1 MPLQP
6 AALVAFAVPPDRYGG
21 KVTDAPVAV
30 LADDL
35 TLGYGDDDVAVN
47 GVSFEIPV
55 GGILGI
61 EGEAGS
67 GKSTLARAV
76 AAQVQHGEKPPPK
89 IFGGSLNVFGQDM
102 RLISDRNRN
111 RLTVR
116 IGYLP
121 QDGGST
127 LEPHLTIGENVS
139 EPIYSRDRKFD
150 RLDAGAAVA
159 TLIDAVRLPLAVMN
173 RFPHELSRGQRQ
185 RVALARALIL
195 EPSLLVADDPTMGV
209 DVLVRGRILTVI
221 ADLQRERAFS
231 ALVIGHDLRELR
243 TMTEQIAV
251 MHGGMFVGL
260 GQVDE
265 VLGNPLHPY
274 VERLAHSLAV

>member
-1 MPLQP
+1 M
-6 AALVAFAVPPDRYGG
+6 A
-21 KVTDAPVAV
+21 DAPVAV

-35 TLGYGDDDVAVN
+35 TLGFGDDDVAVN
-47 GVSFEIPV
+47 GVSFAIPV
-55 GGILGI
+55 GGILGVV
-61 EGEAGS
+61 GEAGS

-76 AAQVQHGEKPPPK
+76 AAQVLHGQKPLPK
-89 IFGGSLNVFGQDM
+89 IFGGQLEIFGQDM
-102 RLISDRNRN
+102 REIGDKKRS
-111 RLTVR
+111 RLTMKV
-116 IGYLP
+116 GYLP

-159 TLIDAVRLPLAVMN
+159 ALIDAVRLPLAVMN
-173 RFPHELSRGQRQ
+173 KFPHELSRGQRQ

-231 ALVIGHDLRELR
+231 ALVIGHDIRELR
-243 TMTEQIAV
+243 TMTENIGI

-260 GQVDE
+260 GQVDQ
-265 VLGNPLHPY
+265 VLRNPLHPY
-274 VERLAHSLAV
+274 VEKLAESISLAGPGARHRVPGRVQS

>member
-1 MPLQP
+1 
-6 AALVAFAVPPDRYGG
+6 
-21 KVTDAPVAV
+21 VTEAPVAV

-35 TLGYGDDDVAVN
+35 TLGYGDDDVAVS
-47 GVSFEIPV
+47 GVSLTIPV

-61 EGEAGS
+61 VGEAGS

-76 AAQVQHGEKPPPK
+76 AAQVQHGEKPLPK
-89 IFGGSLNVFGQDM
+89 IFGGSLQILGQDM
-102 RLISDRNRN
+102 REISDKKRS
-111 RLTVR
+111 RLTLR

-139 EPIYSRDRKFD
+139 EPIYSRDRKYD

-173 RFPHELSRGQRQ
+173 KFPHELSRGQRQ

-195 EPSLLVADDPTMGV
+195 EPTLLVADDPTMGV

-243 TMTEQIAV
+243 TMTEQIAI

-260 GQVDE
+260 GQVDD
-265 VLGNPLHPY
+265 VLKNPLHPY
-274 VERLAHSLAV
+274 VERLAHTQAV

>member
-1 MPLQP
+1 MRPPLHV
-6 AALVAFAVPPDRYGG
+6 ALAVPPDRYGG
-21 KVTDAPVAV
+21 NVTDAPVAV

-61 EGEAGS
+61 VGEAGS

-76 AAQVQHGEKPPPK
+76 AGQMHHSEKPLPK
-89 IFGGSLNVFGQDM
+89 IFGGQLKVFGQDM
-102 RLISDRNRN
+102 REISDRNRS
-111 RLTVR
+111 RLNMRV
-116 IGYLP
+116 GYLP

-173 RFPHELSRGQRQ
+173 KFPHELSRGQRQ

-265 VLGNPLHPY
+265 VLDNPLHDY
-274 VERLAHSLAV
+274 VAHLSETLRG

>member
-1 MPLQP
+1 M
-6 AALVAFAVPPDRYGG
+6 
-21 KVTDAPVAV
+21 TDAPVAV

-35 TLGYGDDDVAVN
+35 TLGYGDDDVAVS

-61 EGEAGS
+61 VGEAGS

-76 AAQVQHGEKPPPK
+76 AGQTQHGEKPLPK
-89 IFGGSLNVFGQDM
+89 VFGGSLEVFGQNM
-102 RLISDRNRN
+102 RSISDRKRS
-111 RLTVR
+111 RLNLRV
-116 IGYLP
+116 GYLP

-127 LEPHLTIGENVS
+127 LDPHLTIGENVS

-150 RLDAGAAVA
+150 RLEAGAAVA

-173 RFPHELSRGQRQ
+173 KFPHELSRGQRQ

-243 TMTEQIAV
+243 TMTETIAI

-260 GQVDE
+260 GQVDQ
-265 VLGNPLHPY
+265 VLAHPLHEY
-274 VERLAHSLAV
+274 VSRLSETLRG

>member
-1 MPLQP
+1 
-6 AALVAFAVPPDRYGG
+6 VA
-21 KVTDAPVAV
+21 DAPIAV

-47 GVSFEIPV
+47 GVSFSIPV
-55 GGILGI
+55 GGILGVV
-61 EGEAGS
+61 GEAGS

-76 AAQVQHGEKPPPK
+76 AAQVLHGEKPLPK
-89 IFGGSLNVFGQDM
+89 IFGGKLEVLGQDM
-102 RLISDRNRN
+102 RRISDRNRS

-116 IGYLP
+116 VGYLP
-121 QDGGST
+121 QDGGSS

-139 EPIYSRDRKFD
+139 EPIYSRDKKFD
-150 RLDAGAAVA
+150 RHEAGAAVA

-173 RFPHELSRGQRQ
+173 KFPHELSRGQRQ

-195 EPSLLVADDPTMGV
+195 EPTLLVADDPTMGV

-231 ALVIGHDLRELR
+231 ALVIGHDIREMR
-243 TMTEQIAV
+243 TMTERIAI
-251 MHGGMFVGL
+251 MQGGMIVGL

-265 VLGNPLHPY
+265 VLENPLHPY
-274 VERLAHSLAV
+274 VERLAESISLAGPGARHRMPGRVAS

>member
-1 MPLQP
+1 M
-6 AALVAFAVPPDRYGG
+6 
-21 KVTDAPVAV
+21 TDAPVAV

-61 EGEAGS
+61 VGEAGS

-76 AAQVQHGEKPPPK
+76 GGQVQHGEKELPK
-89 IFGGSLNVFGQDM
+89 IFGGSLQVFGQDM
-102 RLISDRNRN
+102 REISDRKRS
-111 RLTVR
+111 RLNLRV
-116 IGYLP
+116 GYLP

-150 RLDAGAAVA
+150 RHEAGAAVA

-173 RFPHELSRGQRQ
+173 KFPHELSRGQRQ

-231 ALVIGHDLRELR
+231 ALVIGHDIREMR
-243 TMTEQIAV
+243 TMTEQIAI
-251 MHGGMFVGL
+251 MQGGMIVGL

-265 VLGNPLHPY
+265 VLENPLHPY
-274 VERLAHSLAV
+274 VERLAESISLAGPGARHRMPGRVAS

>member
-1 MPLQP
+1 
-6 AALVAFAVPPDRYGG
+6 VA
-21 KVTDAPVAV
+21 DAPVAV
-30 LADDL
+30 LAEDL

-47 GVSFEIPV
+47 GVSFAIPV
-55 GGILGI
+55 GGILGVV
-61 EGEAGS
+61 GESGS

-76 AAQVQHGEKPPPK
+76 SAQVLPGEKDLPK
-89 IFGGSLNVFGQDM
+89 IFGGQLENFGQDM
-102 RLISDRNRN
+102 RTISDRNRS

-150 RLDAGAAVA
+150 RLEAGAAVA

-173 RFPHELSRGQRQ
+173 KFPHELSRGQRQ

-231 ALVIGHDLRELR
+231 ALVIGHDIRELR
-243 TMTEQIAV
+243 TMTEQIAI
-251 MHGGMFVGL
+251 MHGGMIVGI
-260 GQVDE
+260 GQVDQ
-265 VLGNPLHPY
+265 VLKNPLHPY
-274 VERLAHSLAV
+274 VERLAESISLSGPGSRHRAHNKAPA

>member
-1 MPLQP
+1 M
-6 AALVAFAVPPDRYGG
+6 
-21 KVTDAPVAV
+21 TDAPVAV

-35 TLGYGDDDVAVN
+35 TLGYGDDDVAVS

-61 EGEAGS
+61 VGEAGS

-76 AAQVQHGEKPPPK
+76 AGQMHHSEKPLPK

-102 RLISDRNRN
+102 REISDRNRT
-111 RLTVR
+111 RLNMRV
-116 IGYLP
+116 GYLP

-139 EPIYSRDRKFD
+139 EPIYSRDRKYD

-173 RFPHELSRGQRQ
+173 KFPHELSRGQRQ

-243 TMTEQIAV
+243 TMTEQIAI

-265 VLGNPLHPY
+265 VLKNPLHDY
-274 VERLAHSLAV
+274 VSRLSETLRG

>member
-1 MPLQP
+1 
-6 AALVAFAVPPDRYGG
+6 VA
-21 KVTDAPVAV
+21 DAPIAV

-47 GVSFEIPV
+47 GVSFAIPV
-55 GGILGI
+55 GGILGVV
-61 EGEAGS
+61 GEAGS

-76 AAQVQHGEKPPPK
+76 AAQVLHGEKPLPK
-89 IFGGSLNVFGQDM
+89 IFGGKLEVLGQDM
-102 RLISDRNRN
+102 RSISDRNRS

-116 IGYLP
+116 VGYLP
-121 QDGGST
+121 QDGGSS

-150 RLDAGAAVA
+150 RHEAGAAVA

-173 RFPHELSRGQRQ
+173 KFPHELSRGQRQ

-195 EPSLLVADDPTMGV
+195 EPTLLVADDPTMGV

-231 ALVIGHDLRELR
+231 ALVIGHDIREMR
-243 TMTEQIAV
+243 TMTEQIAI
-251 MHGGMFVGL
+251 MQGGMIVGL

-265 VLGNPLHPY
+265 VLENPLHPY
-274 VERLAHSLAV
+274 VERLAESISLAGPGARHRMPGRVAS

>member
-1 MPLQP
+1 
-6 AALVAFAVPPDRYGG
+6 VA
-21 KVTDAPVAV
+21 DAPVTV
-30 LADDL
+30 LAEDL

-47 GVSFEIPV
+47 GVSLSIPV
-55 GGILGI
+55 GGILGVV
-61 EGEAGS
+61 GEAGS

-76 AAQVQHGEKPPPK
+76 AAQVLHGEKPLPK
-89 IFGGSLNVFGQDM
+89 IFGGRLEILGQDL
-102 RLISDRNRN
+102 RTISDRNRS

-121 QDGGST
+121 QDGGSS

-150 RLDAGAAVA
+150 RLEAGAAVA

-173 RFPHELSRGQRQ
+173 KFPHELSRGQRQ

-195 EPSLLVADDPTMGV
+195 EPTLLVADDPTMGV

-231 ALVIGHDLRELR
+231 ALVIGHDIRELR

-251 MHGGMFVGL
+251 MQGGMIVGV

-265 VLGNPLHPY
+265 VLAHPLHPY
-274 VERLAHSLAV
+274 VEHLAESISLAGPGARHRRPGRVTS

>member
-1 MPLQP
+1 M
-6 AALVAFAVPPDRYGG
+6 A
-21 KVTDAPVAV
+21 DAPVAV

-47 GVSFEIPV
+47 GVSLTIPV

-61 EGEAGS
+61 VGEAGS

-76 AAQVQHGEKPPPK
+76 AAQVLHGQKPLPK
-89 IFGGSLNVFGQDM
+89 IFGGQLEIFGQDM
-102 RLISDRNRN
+102 RTISERNRS

-150 RLDAGAAVA
+150 RHEAGAAVA

-173 RFPHELSRGQRQ
+173 KFPHELSRGQRQ

-221 ADLQRERAFS
+221 ADLQRDRAFS
-231 ALVIGHDLRELR
+231 ALVIGHDIRELR
-243 TMTEQIAV
+243 TMTESIGI

-260 GQVDE
+260 GQVDQ
-265 VLGNPLHPY
+265 VLNNPLHPY
-274 VERLAHSLAV
+274 VEKLAESISLAGPAARHARR

>member
-1 MPLQP
+1 M
-6 AALVAFAVPPDRYGG
+6 A
-21 KVTDAPVAV
+21 DAPIAV

-47 GVSFEIPV
+47 GVSFTIPV

-61 EGEAGS
+61 VGEAGS

-76 AAQVQHGEKPPPK
+76 AAQVLHGEKPLPK
-89 IFGGSLNVFGQDM
+89 IFGGQLEILGQDM
-102 RLISDRNRN
+102 RTISDKHRS

-116 IGYLP
+116 VGYLP
-121 QDGGST
+121 QDGRSS
-127 LEPHLTIGENVS
+127 LEPHHTIGENVS

-150 RLDAGAAVA
+150 RLEAGAAVA

-173 RFPHELSRGQRQ
+173 KFPHELSRGQRQ

-195 EPSLLVADDPTMGV
+195 EPTLLVADDPTMGV

-231 ALVIGHDLRELR
+231 ALVIGHDIRELR

-251 MHGGMFVGL
+251 MQGGMIVGL

-265 VLGNPLHPY
+265 VLANPLHPY
-274 VERLAHSLAV
+274 VEHLAESISLAGPGSRHRAHNRAPA